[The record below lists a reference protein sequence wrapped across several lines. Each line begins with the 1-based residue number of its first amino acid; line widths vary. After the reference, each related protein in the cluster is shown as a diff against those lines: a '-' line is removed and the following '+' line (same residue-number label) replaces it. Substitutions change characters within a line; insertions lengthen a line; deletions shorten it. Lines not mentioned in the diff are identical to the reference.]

1 MKNPGSKKKV
11 KKIVPIIVIIVAVLF
26 IILNVVPIIFHYASI
41 ESASKYAYET
51 ADEIIEN
58 DEYVIKKNVYE
69 VEGMTFLS
77 FYVEDK
83 AGNRVFSSTE
93 EWRAWD
99 FEGIEFVPGSNDIRV
114 LSSDVGESL
123 YKFNGETWE
132 YDFYAEE
139 NYYEEENTL
148 EE

>member
-1 MKNPGSKKKV
+1 
-11 KKIVPIIVIIVAVLF
+11 
-26 IILNVVPIIFHYASI
+26 
-41 ESASKYAYET
+41 
-51 ADEIIEN
+51 
-58 DEYVIKKNVYE
+58 
-69 VEGMTFLS
+69 MTFLS

-99 FEGIEFVPGSNDIRV
+99 FKGIEFVPGSNDIRV
-114 LSSDVGESL
+114 LSGDVGESL